1 MRDGRNG
8 SNQHPEITEAD
19 LQEAFAFN
27 QRLEE
32 MLAPLPGVETLPA
45 EATRRV
51 RREGS
56 GPFPPP
62 VFLDEAIDISIDR
75 RSGPMPVRVIR
86 PSSQPAGIY
95 IHIHGG
101 GHTLGA
107 HDMQDVQLK
116 KFADETGM
124 VVASIA
130 YRLAP
135 EYPYP
140 AGPDDCE
147 DAAAHLIEH
156 GPDLLDTPRHFAIG
170 GESAG
175 AHLSV
180 VTLLR
185 LRDKH
190 GLVDAIAGANL
201 VYGGFDLTATPS
213 ARLWARKLVLSKANM
228 SWFTENFVGHVPV
241 EQRRVGDISPLFA
254 DLSGLPP
261 ALFTVGDA
269 DPLLDDS
276 VFMAARWQS
285 AGNSA
290 ELRVYPHGIHGFNA
304 FPTALAR
311 LANQHQYQFVR
322 NLATAKRAAVSV

>member
-1 MRDGRNG
+1 
-8 SNQHPEITEAD
+8 
-19 LQEAFAFN
+19 
-27 QRLEE
+27 
-32 MLAPLPGVETLPA
+32 
-45 EATRRV
+45 
-51 RREGS
+51 
-56 GPFPPP
+56 
-62 VFLDEAIDISIDR
+62 
-75 RSGPMPVRVIR
+75 MPVRVNR
-86 PSSQPAGIY
+86 PSGQAAGIY
-95 IHIHGG
+95 MHIHGG

-107 HDMQDVQLK
+107 HDMQDVPLK

-124 VVASIA
+124 VVASID

-135 EYPYP
+135 EHPYP

-147 DAAAHLIEH
+147 DAAVQLIKH
-156 GPDLLDTPRHFAIG
+156 GPDLLGTPRHFAIG

-213 ARLWARKLVLSKANM
+213 ARLWDKKLVLSKANM
-228 SWFTENFVGHVPV
+228 NWFTENFVGHVPV
-241 EQRRVGDISPLFA
+241 EERRVGDISPLFA
-254 DLSGLPP
+254 DLSGLSP

-276 VFMAARWQS
+276 LFMAARWRS

-290 ELRVYPHGIHGFNA
+290 ELRVYPNGIHGFNA
-304 FPTALAR
+304 FPTAIAR
-311 LANQHQYQFVR
+311 LANQRQYEFVR
-322 NLATAKRAAVSV
+322 HLATAERAAVRV